1 MIAGIYNLTCEQG
14 TTFSRLIEIEQ
25 PDLVNDPTG
34 QTYIEYSLVG
44 YQARMQVRR
53 TVDNANYLVSLTS
66 ENGGLRVIPGIYE
79 NQIQMFMSA
88 SVTASISQ
96 SGVYDLEIVDAEGN
110 VSRVLQGSFT
120 LIPEVT
126 R

>member
-25 PDLVNDPTG
+25 PDLVNDPSG
-34 QTYIEYSLVG
+34 QTYIEYNLSG
-44 YQARMQVRR
+44 YSARMQVRR
-53 TVDNANYLVSLTS
+53 TVDNAAYLVSLTS

-79 NQIQMFMSA
+79 NQLQMFMSA
-88 SVTASISQ
+88 SVTASITQ
-96 SGVYDLEIVDAEGN
+96 SGVYDLEIIDAEGN
-110 VSRVLQGSFT
+110 VSRVLQGTFT

>member
-25 PDLVNDPTG
+25 PDLVNDPSG

-44 YQARMQVRR
+44 YRARMQVRR
-53 TVDNANYLVSLTS
+53 TVDAANYLVYLTS
-66 ENGGLRVIPGIYE
+66 ENNGLRVIPGIYE
-79 NQIQMFMSA
+79 NQMQIFMSA

-96 SGVYDLEIVDAEGN
+96 SGVYDIEIIDAEGT

>member
-1 MIAGIYNLTCEQG
+1 MIAGTYNLTCEQG

-34 QTYIEYSLVG
+34 STYIDYNLSG
-44 YQARMQVRR
+44 YTARMQVRR
-53 TVDNANYLVSLTS
+53 TVDNPNYLVYLTS
-66 ENGGLRVIPGIYE
+66 ENGGLTVIPGIYE
-79 NQIQMFMSA
+79 NQIETFMSA

-96 SGVYDLEIVDAEGN
+96 SGVYDLEIIDAVGF
-110 VSRVLQGSFT
+110 VSRVLKGTFT

>member
-14 TTFSRLIEIEQ
+14 ATFSRLIEIEQ
-25 PDLVNDPTG
+25 PDLANDPSG
-34 QTYIEYSLVG
+34 ETYIEYNLTG
-44 YQARMQVRR
+44 YTARMQVRR
-53 TVDNANYLVSLTS
+53 TVENANYLVSLTS
-66 ENGGLRVIPGIYE
+66 ANGGLVVIPGIYE
-79 NQIQMFMSA
+79 NQIQILMSA
-88 SVTASISQ
+88 SVTASITQ
-96 SGVYDLEIVDAEGN
+96 SGVYDLEIVDSSGY

>member
-25 PDLVNDPTG
+25 PDLANDPSG
-34 QTYIEYSLVG
+34 QTYIEYNLSG
-44 YQARMQVRR
+44 YRARMQVRR
-53 TVDNANYLVSLTS
+53 TVDNAAYLVSLTS

-79 NQIQMFMSA
+79 NQLQMFMSA
-88 SVTASISQ
+88 SVTASITQ

-110 VSRVLQGSFT
+110 VSRVLQGTFT

>member
-25 PDLVNDPTG
+25 PDLVNDPSG
-34 QTYIEYSLVG
+34 QTYIEFSLVG

-53 TVDNANYLVSLTS
+53 TVDAANYLVYLTS
-66 ENGGLRVIPGIYE
+66 ENNGLRVVPGIYE
-79 NQIQMFMSA
+79 NQMQIFMSA
-88 SVTASISQ
+88 SVTASITQ
-96 SGVYDLEIVDAEGN
+96 SGVYDIEIIDAEGT
-110 VSRVLQGSFT
+110 VSRVLQGIFT

>member
-25 PDLVNDPTG
+25 PDLVNDPSG

-44 YQARMQVRR
+44 YRARMQVRR
-53 TVDNANYLVSLTS
+53 TVDNANFLVSLTS

-96 SGVYDLEIVDAEGN
+96 SGVYDLEIIDAEGF

>member
-1 MIAGIYNLTCEQG
+1 MIAGVYNLTCEQG
-14 TTFSRLIEIEQ
+14 ATFSRLIEIEQ
-25 PDLVNDPTG
+25 PDLVNDPSG
-34 QTYIEYSLVG
+34 ETYIEYNLTG
-44 YQARMQVRR
+44 YTARMQVRR

-66 ENGGLRVIPGIYE
+66 SNGGLVVIPGIYE
-79 NQIQMFMSA
+79 NQIQILMSA
-88 SVTASISQ
+88 SVTASITQ
-96 SGVYDLEIVDAEGN
+96 SGVYDLEIVDPEGY

>member
-25 PDLVNDPTG
+25 PDLVNDPSG

-88 SVTASISQ
+88 SVTASINQ
-96 SGVYDLEIVDAEGN
+96 SGVYDLEIIDAEGT

>member
-1 MIAGIYNLTCEQG
+1 MIAGIYNFTCEQG

-25 PDLVNDPTG
+25 PDLVNDPSG
-34 QTYIEYSLVG
+34 QTYIDYNLSG

-53 TVDNANYLVSLTS
+53 TVDNANYLVYLTS
-66 ENGGLRVIPGIYE
+66 ENGGLTVIPGIYE

-96 SGVYDLEIVDAEGN
+96 SGVYDLEIIDAEGF

>member
-1 MIAGIYNLTCEQG
+1 MIAGIYNFTCEQG

-34 QTYIEYSLVG
+34 QTYIDYNLSG

-53 TVDNANYLVSLTS
+53 TVDNANYLVYLTS
-66 ENGGLRVIPGIYE
+66 ENGGLTVIPGIYE

-96 SGVYDLEIVDAEGN
+96 SGVYDLEIIDAEGF

>member
-25 PDLVNDPTG
+25 PDLVNDPSG
-34 QTYIEYSLVG
+34 QTYIEYNLSG
-44 YQARMQVRR
+44 YRARMQVRR
-53 TVDNANYLVSLTS
+53 TVDNAAYLVSLTS

-79 NQIQMFMSA
+79 NQLQMFMSA
-88 SVTASISQ
+88 SVTASITQ

-110 VSRVLQGSFT
+110 VSRVLQGTFT

>member
-1 MIAGIYNLTCEQG
+1 MIAGVYNLTCEQG

-25 PDLVNDPTG
+25 PDLVNDPSG
-34 QTYIEYSLVG
+34 ETYIEFSLVG

-53 TVDNANYLVSLTS
+53 TVDAANYLVYLTS
-66 ENGGLRVIPGIYE
+66 ENNGLRVVPGIYE
-79 NQIQMFMSA
+79 NQMQIFMSA
-88 SVTASISQ
+88 SVTASITQ
-96 SGVYDLEIVDAEGN
+96 SGVYDIEIIDAEGF

>member
-34 QTYIEYSLVG
+34 QTYIG
-44 YQARMQVRR
+44 YNLSGYTARMQVRR
-53 TVDNANYLVSLTS
+53 TVDNAAYLVSLTS
-66 ENGGLRVIPGIYE
+66 QNNGLRVIPGIYE

-88 SVTASISQ
+88 SVTASINQ

-110 VSRVLQGSFT
+110 VSRVLQGTFT

>member
-1 MIAGIYNLTCEQG
+1 MIAGVYNLTCEQG

-25 PDLVNDPTG
+25 PDLVNDPSG
-34 QTYIEYSLVG
+34 QTYIEYNLVG

-53 TVDNANYLVSLTS
+53 TVDAANYLVYLTS
-66 ENGGLRVIPGIYE
+66 ENNGLRVVPGIYE
-79 NQIQMFMSA
+79 NQMQIFMSA
-88 SVTASISQ
+88 SVTASITQ
-96 SGVYDLEIVDAEGN
+96 SGVYDIEIISSEGV

>member
-25 PDLVNDPTG
+25 PDLVNDPSG
-34 QTYIEYSLVG
+34 QTYIEYNLSG
-44 YQARMQVRR
+44 YRARMQVRR
-53 TVDNANYLVSLTS
+53 TVDNAAYLVSLTS
-66 ENGGLRVIPGIYE
+66 ENGGLRVVPGIYE
-79 NQIQMFMSA
+79 NQMQIFMSA
-88 SVTASISQ
+88 SVTASITQ
-96 SGVYDLEIVDAEGN
+96 SGVYDIEIISAEGT

>member
-14 TTFSRLIEIEQ
+14 ATFSRLIEIEQ
-25 PDLVNDPTG
+25 PDLVNDPSG
-34 QTYIEYSLVG
+34 ETYIEYNLTG
-44 YQARMQVRR
+44 YTARMQVRR
-53 TVDNANYLVSLTS
+53 TVENANYLVSLTS
-66 ENGGLRVIPGIYE
+66 SNGGLVVIPGIYE
-79 NQIQMFMSA
+79 NQIQILMSA
-88 SVTASISQ
+88 SVTASITQ
-96 SGVYDLEIVDAEGN
+96 SGVYDLEIVDPEGY

>member
-1 MIAGIYNLTCEQG
+1 MIAGVYNLTCEQG

-25 PDLVNDPTG
+25 PDLDNDPSG
-34 QTYIEYSLVG
+34 QTYIEFNLVG

-53 TVDNANYLVSLTS
+53 TVDAANYLVYLTS
-66 ENGGLRVIPGIYE
+66 ENNGLRVVPGIYE
-79 NQIQMFMSA
+79 NQMQIFMSA
-88 SVTASISQ
+88 SVTASITQ
-96 SGVYDLEIVDAEGN
+96 SGVYDIEIISSEGV

>member
-25 PDLVNDPTG
+25 PDLVNDPSG
-34 QTYIEYSLVG
+34 QT
-44 YQARMQVRR
+44 
-53 TVDNANYLVSLTS
+53 YLVSLTS

-88 SVTASISQ
+88 SVTASINQ
-96 SGVYDLEIVDAEGN
+96 SGVYDLEIIDAEGT

>member
-1 MIAGIYNLTCEQG
+1 MIAGTYNLTCEQG

-34 QTYIEYSLVG
+34 STYIDYNLSG
-44 YQARMQVRR
+44 YTARMQVRR
-53 TVDNANYLVSLTS
+53 TVDNPNYLVYLTS
-66 ENGGLRVIPGIYE
+66 ENGGLTVIPGIYE
-79 NQIQMFMSA
+79 NQIEMFISA

-96 SGVYDLEIVDAEGN
+96 SGVYDLEIIDAVGF
-110 VSRVLQGSFT
+110 VSRVLKGTFT

>member
-25 PDLVNDPTG
+25 PDLANDPTG
-34 QTYIEYSLVG
+34 QTYIDYNLTG

-53 TVDNANYLVSLTS
+53 TVDNANYLVYLTS

-96 SGVYDLEIVDAEGN
+96 SGVYDLEIIDAEGF

>member
-25 PDLVNDPTG
+25 PDLVNDPSG

-44 YQARMQVRR
+44 YRARMQVRR

-88 SVTASISQ
+88 SVTASINQ
-96 SGVYDLEIVDAEGN
+96 SGVYDLEIVDAEGT

>member
-25 PDLVNDPTG
+25 PDLVNDPSG
-34 QTYIEYSLVG
+34 QTYIEFSLVG

-53 TVDNANYLVSLTS
+53 TVDAANYLVYLTS
-66 ENGGLRVIPGIYE
+66 ENNGLRVVPGIYE
-79 NQIQMFMSA
+79 NQMQIFMSA
-88 SVTASISQ
+88 SVTASITQ
-96 SGVYDLEIVDAEGN
+96 SGVYDIEIIDAEGF

>member
-1 MIAGIYNLTCEQG
+1 MIAGTYNLTCEQG

-34 QTYIEYSLVG
+34 STYIDYNLSG
-44 YQARMQVRR
+44 YTARMQVRR
-53 TVDNANYLVSLTS
+53 TVDNPNYLVYLTS
-66 ENGGLRVIPGIYE
+66 ENGGLTVIPGIYE
-79 NQIQMFMSA
+79 NQIEMFMSA

-96 SGVYDLEIVDAEGN
+96 SGVYDLEIIDAVGF
-110 VSRVLQGSFT
+110 VSRVLKGTFT

>member
-25 PDLVNDPTG
+25 PDLQNDPTG
-34 QTYIEYSLVG
+34 QTFIEYNLSG
-44 YQARMQVRR
+44 YRARMQVRR
-53 TVDNANYLVSLTS
+53 TVDNPNYLVSLTS
-66 ENGGLRVIPGIYE
+66 ENGGLRVVPGIYE
-79 NQIQMFMSA
+79 NQMQIFMSA
-88 SVTASISQ
+88 SVTASITQ
-96 SGVYDLEIVDAEGN
+96 SGVYDLEIVDAEGY
-110 VSRVLQGSFT
+110 VSRVLQGTFT

>member
-25 PDLVNDPTG
+25 PDLVNDPSG

-44 YQARMQVRR
+44 YRARMQVRR
-53 TVDNANYLVSLTS
+53 TVDAANYLVYLTS
-66 ENGGLRVIPGIYE
+66 ENNGLRVVPGIYE
-79 NQIQMFMSA
+79 NQMQIFMSA
-88 SVTASISQ
+88 SVTASITQ
-96 SGVYDLEIVDAEGN
+96 SGVYDIEIIDAEGF